1 MRRKIVNY
9 LIYKEGEFLAAK
21 KLTKLDNFKWHD
33 EFDYKKVQIPEKS
46 LPVHPNNVQSDL
58 RTFPESEIE
67 KIENPALKML
77 FKAKKAQSEVK
88 SLSSASVADM
98 ILSRVP
104 TSEISNQILAMVK
117 EKERA
122 NN

>member
-1 MRRKIVNY
+1 M
-9 LIYKEGEFLAAK
+9 
-21 KLTKLDNFKWHD
+21 
-33 EFDYKKVQIPEKS
+33 QIPEKS

-58 RTFPESEIE
+58 RTFAESEIE

-77 FKAKKAQSEVK
+77 LKTKKVQSEVK

-98 ILSRVP
+98 IFSRVP

-117 EKERA
+117 EKERV